1 MKIWRQDVKR
11 PPAVVPTGLCLQQLS
26 HSLQGDQ
33 SSHLPLP
40 RFLVFYSG
48 STEVEKIIIIVI
60 FHWCLQ
66 IKMLKTGLILFPLR
80 PILFY
85 LIFQSMGSLQSQFS
99 SHSGSHWVL
108 TVLLFPYL
116 LTASLSLSHW
126 KITFILFTAFLFWGV
141 FMGGVPFVLPPTCS
155 FGLI

>member
-1 MKIWRQDVKR
+1 MKR

-60 FHWCLQ
+60 FSQ
-66 IKMLKTGLILFPLR
+66 VRNPFFFLKQRIVQLRYPL
-80 PILFY
+80 
-85 LIFQSMGSLQSQFS
+85 S
-99 SHSGSHWVL
+99 SPSFV
-108 TVLLFPYL
+108 
-116 LTASLSLSHW
+116 LSLPR
-126 KITFILFTAFLFWGV
+126 L
-141 FMGGVPFVLPPTCS
+141 LPS
-155 FGLI
+155 SLI